1 MYPITFL
8 FSIYMEIKTFDFDIF
23 KHIQHTF
30 PYIIIGV
37 FALFLATIFKQ
48 GFTIQQE
55 NDLTI

>member
-1 MYPITFL
+1 
-8 FSIYMEIKTFDFDIF
+8 MEIKTFDFDIF